1 MRCAGLL
8 PVIGYITDRSV
19 STSSHDPARLFTGD
33 RSRRTPPAA
42 QGSAA
47 QGAPRCRPRPVR
59 RERLRRHPLG
69 GSGLARRRVQ
79 GHALPLLPEQGRAA
93 QGSDPPQRGEPD
105 RRRHGDRPRLVG
117 QLVRAARLRAASLV
131 GTGRRD
137 PRLGHS
143 QADDVGGAQL
153 SGDRPV
159 LGRRGHLA
167 GRSDDRRDRAARHR
181 RRRVPPG
188 PCRERRPCP
197 GGAAAL
203 PGDEQALA
211 RRLRRRRQVRPEGSD
226 RSPGR
231 PGAARAADHGRRDTC
246 LAGEG
251 EGAAQEQRRTAM
263 KRWQGWT
270 IAAVAVVALGGF
282 VVRAL
287 VAKKGEQAAQ
297 TASAKVPGGLDLAPG
312 DVLVARTVDLPRTLE
327 ISGGLKAVNS
337 AVIRARVAA
346 EVKTLTVR
354 EGDRVRAGQVLGQL
368 DTTELELKVKQAE
381 QTASSTKSQLDI
393 ATRALENNRA
403 LVAQGFISATG
414 LETSI
419 SNEAGARASYEAALS
434 AVALAR
440 KSRNDATLVAP
451 ISGLVSQRMAQAG
464 ERVAI
469 DTRLVEIVDLAQIEV
484 EAALAPEDVAALT
497 IGRKATLEVDGI
509 TGPVAAQVARI
520 NPSAQAG
527 TRAIMVYLAVEPQP
541 ALRQGL

>member
-1 MRCAGLL
+1 
-8 PVIGYITDRSV
+8 
-19 STSSHDPARLFTGD
+19 
-33 RSRRTPPAA
+33 
-42 QGSAA
+42 
-47 QGAPRCRPRPVR
+47 
-59 RERLRRHPLG
+59 
-69 GSGLARRRVQ
+69 
-79 GHALPLLPEQGRAA
+79 
-93 QGSDPPQRGEPD
+93 
-105 RRRHGDRPRLVG
+105 
-117 QLVRAARLRAASLV
+117 
-131 GTGRRD
+131 
-137 PRLGHS
+137 
-143 QADDVGGAQL
+143 
-153 SGDRPV
+153 
-159 LGRRGHLA
+159 
-167 GRSDDRRDRAARHR
+167 
-181 RRRVPPG
+181 
-188 PCRERRPCP
+188 
-197 GGAAAL
+197 
-203 PGDEQALA
+203 
-211 RRLRRRRQVRPEGSD
+211 
-226 RSPGR
+226 
-231 PGAARAADHGRRDTC
+231 
-246 LAGEG
+246 
-251 EGAAQEQRRTAM
+251 M

-270 IAAVAVVALGGF
+270 IAVVAVVALGGF
-282 VVRAL
+282 VARAL
-287 VAKKGEQAAQ
+287 VAKKSEQAAQ
-297 TASAKVPGGLDLAPG
+297 SASTKVPGGLDLAPG
-312 DVLVARTVDLPRTLE
+312 DVLVARTIDLPRTLE
-327 ISGGLKAVNS
+327 VSGGLKAVNS

-346 EVKTLTVR
+346 EVKSLTVR
-354 EGDRVRAGQVLGQL
+354 EGDRVKAGQVLGQL

-393 ATRALENNRA
+393 AIRALENNRA

-541 ALRQGL
+541 ALRQGLFARGTIELGRKHTLALPLGAVRTDQARPYVMLIHDGRAVATPVTLGVRGAIGGEPWVEIVGGLGEGAQVLGATTGVVRDGTPVRLSVLPVAVPASAVIVPGIALPVAASALR